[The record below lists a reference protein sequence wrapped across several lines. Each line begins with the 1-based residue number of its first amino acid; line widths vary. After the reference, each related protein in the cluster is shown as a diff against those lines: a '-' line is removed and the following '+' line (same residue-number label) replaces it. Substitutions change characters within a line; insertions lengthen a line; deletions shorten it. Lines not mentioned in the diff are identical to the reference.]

1 MRVIQVFS
9 QGPQGIQGPQ
19 GPQGIPG
26 EISAPPFFVKADEY
40 NTWYTTSSILI
51 SGSLRVQSN
60 TDNLFLV
67 KGSLGNPIFTVSQSG
82 YVVIATQSV
91 ELNTP
96 APNGGMYFTSTNF
109 FVGLD

>member
-9 QGPQGIQGPQ
+9 QGPQGIPGPAGQ
-19 GPQGIPG
+19 SG
-26 EISAPPFFVKADEY
+26 PPFFVKADEY

-51 SGSLRVQSN
+51 SSSLSIQSSVN
-60 TDNLFLV
+60 NLFLV
-67 KGSLGNPIFTVSQSG
+67 KGSLGNPIFSVTQSG

-91 ELNTP
+91 NLTNT

>member
-9 QGPQGIQGPQ
+9 QGPQGM
-19 GPQGIPG
+19 PG
-26 EISAPPFFVKADEY
+26 TPGVLTSPPFFVKADEY
-40 NTWYTTSSILI
+40 NTWFTTSSILI
-51 SGSLRVQSN
+51 SSSLSVQSDVN
-60 TDNLFLV
+60 NLFLV

-82 YVVIATQSV
+82 YIVVATQSA
-91 ELNTP
+91 ELNTL